1 MEKER
6 IEWIDTLKF
15 LGIFSIYLGH
25 LGSIPNNIRSFV
37 FSYHVPL
44 FFLISGFFNKKI
56 ELKEY
61 FLFIKDS
68 FKKYMYPY
76 YFFTLISLIYI
87 SIRNNSFSF
96 NNFIYS
102 ITGIRNHVWGG
113 LWFFSCLFTIKITY
127 NLILAIFKNKFIV
140 FIISIFLY
148 VISMKYLPH
157 IPRMNPKW
165 VYNVDSAFFYIIFYS
180 LGDIL
185 FDKFKNKFQSKY
197 YIILYCI
204 SILVAFDLYFGTNHF
219 KIYRFLL
226 ENTDIFSFIFIGIFL
241 ISFNIL
247 LSIFLKKLDFLKD
260 IGKETMIL
268 CGTETI
274 GKMIFEDILL
284 LFGVTLKIIN
294 PTIAMIETGVI
305 LYLIYKFIVPICK
318 KYI

>member
-1 MEKER
+1 MEKR

-15 LGIFSIYLGH
+15 LGIFAIYLGH
-25 LGSIPNNIRSFV
+25 LGGQPDNIGRFV

-44 FFLISGFFNKKI
+44 FFFISGFFNKKI

-68 FKKYMYPY
+68 FKRYMYPY
-76 YFFTLISLIYI
+76 YFFALITLIYI

-102 ITGIRNHVWGG
+102 ITGIRNQIWGG

-157 IPRMNPKW
+157 APIMNPKW
-165 VYNVDSAFFYIIFYS
+165 IYNVDSAFFYIIFYS

-185 FDKFKNKFQSKY
+185 FKNLKRNYQSKY
-197 YIILYCI
+197 YIILYFI

-226 ENTDIFSFIFIGIFL
+226 ENTNIFSLVFIGVFL
-241 ISFNIL
+241 IYFNIL
-247 LSIFLKKLDFLKD
+247 LSIVLVKLDFLKY

-294 PTIAMIETGVI
+294 PAIAMIETGIV

>member
-113 LWFFSCLFTIKITY
+113 LWFFSCLFIIKITY

-197 YIILYCI
+197 YIILYYI
-204 SILVAFDLYFGTNHF
+204 VY
-219 KIYRFLL
+219 
-226 ENTDIFSFIFIGIFL
+226 
-241 ISFNIL
+241 
-247 LSIFLKKLDFLKD
+247 
-260 IGKETMIL
+260 
-268 CGTETI
+268 
-274 GKMIFEDILL
+274 
-284 LFGVTLKIIN
+284 LF
-294 PTIAMIETGVI
+294 
-305 LYLIYKFIVPICK
+305 
-318 KYI
+318 